1 MERKMKDSCIPWIGE
16 IPEHWKIARIK
27 DIYIVSKLVL
37 LRPLKLRVFM
47 MVIICGQTLETL
59 MGRLYSRHLNI

>member
-27 DIYIVSKLVL
+27 DIYSFQTGATPPSK
-37 LRPLKLRVFM
+37 
-47 MVIICGQTLETL
+47 T
-59 MGRLYSRHLNI
+59 